1 MDEKAQAVHTAAN
14 IVDFLQISNWSEAV
28 FKNMR
33 RGNLT
38 SVNCTCS
45 ILENFRETIKNLIW

>member
-38 SVNCTCS
+38 AVNCTCS